1 MTNKSKYSKK
11 WLKKSLVLRT
21 WAMVLKDEDRLSDDW
36 TREAGFYISAGGCPA
51 RLKDCGFD
59 SVFII
64 EAMQRNPLERV
75 VEAEKSFAGMHVR
88 IAAED
93 MSCNAKTMIS
103 RSLFLKSPNA
113 MAFGRKFAISSENT
127 GWDVREPSAEIRRS
141 LKSFEPSGH

>member
-1 MTNKSKYSKK
+1 MNKSKYSKK

-36 TREAGFYISAGGCPA
+36 TREVGFYISAGGCPA
-51 RLKDCGFD
+51 RLKDCGPGGASCFD

-64 EAMQRNPLERV
+64 EAMQRNPLEKV

-93 MSCNAKTMIS
+93 MVGLARN
-103 RSLFLKSPNA
+103 
-113 MAFGRKFAISSENT
+113 
-127 GWDVREPSAEIRRS
+127 
-141 LKSFEPSGH
+141 